1 MLKQLTIGVLSVLAI
16 ACGTA
21 AQDNSTKDN
30 STNDNPTKHYPTR
43 PIMIV
48 VPFAAGGPNDVLARI
63 VADHMSRTL
72 GQPVLIENA
81 AGAGGT
87 MGSARAAKAEPDGYT
102 LLSGNLGSLAAGFAL
117 YKSIKY
123 DPREFASVGMLAG
136 TPNFLVVSKA
146 FPAKT
151 LAEFIAYAKAN
162 PGKVTVGNAGL
173 GSNAHLACLYLEHL
187 AGLKLS
193 HVPYRGTG
201 PAMKDLL
208 GGQID
213 AMCDSAPNVVPQ
225 VLAGTIR
232 ALVVA
237 QPSRVAATPDVP
249 SATEAGLAD
258 FNVVGW
264 NAMVAPPKT
273 PKEIVAKANAAL
285 TAALADPGVRK
296 KIEDIGAIPP
306 LAEEATPQWMDRFMR
321 AEVDQW
327 GKVIRAAGASVE

>member
-1 MLKQLTIGVLSVLAI
+1 MLKRLMTGVLSVLAI
-16 ACGTA
+16 ASSAA
-21 AQDNSTKDN
+21 AQ
-30 STNDNPTKHYPTR
+30 DNPTKHYPAK
-43 PIMIV
+43 PIMLV
-48 VPFAAGGPNDVLARI
+48 VPFAPGGPNDVLARI

-72 GQPVLIENA
+72 AQPVLIENA

-87 MGSARAAKAEPDGYT
+87 MGSARVASAEPDGYT
-102 LLSGNLGSLAAGFAL
+102 LLSGNLGSLAAGYAL
-117 YKSIKY
+117 YKNIKY
-123 DPREFASVGMLAG
+123 DPRDFASVGMLAG
-136 TPNFLVVSKA
+136 TPNFLVVRKE
-146 FPAKT
+146 FPART
-151 LAEFIAYAKAN
+151 LAEFINYAKAN
-162 PGKVTVGNAGL
+162 PEKVTVGNAGL
-173 GSNAHLACLYLEHL
+173 GSNAHLVCLYLEHL

-225 VLAGTIR
+225 VLAGTVR

-249 SATEAGLAD
+249 TAKEAGLPD

-264 NAMVAPPKT
+264 NAIVAPPRT

-285 TAALADPGVRK
+285 TAALNDPAVRT

-306 LAEEATPQWMDRFMR
+306 QADEASPAWMDKFMR
-321 AEVDQW
+321 AEVDEW
-327 GKVIRAAGASVE
+327 GKVVRAAGVSVE

>member
-1 MLKQLTIGVLSVLAI
+1 MLTRLSLGILGAFAVAS
-16 ACGTA
+16 AAA
-21 AQDNSTKDN
+21 AQDHPIKPF
-30 STNDNPTKHYPTR
+30 PTK
-43 PIMIV
+43 PITIV

-72 GQPVLIENA
+72 GQRLLIENM

-87 MGSARAAKAEPDGYT
+87 MGSARAAKAEPDGHT

-117 YKSIKY
+117 YKNVKY
-123 DPREFASVGMLAG
+123 DPRDFVSIGMLAG
-136 TPNFLVVSKA
+136 TPNFLVVRKK
-146 FPAKT
+146 FPAST
-151 LAEFIAYAKAN
+151 LAEFIAHAKAN
-162 PGKVTVGNAGL
+162 PDKVTVGNAGL
-173 GSNAHLACLYLEHL
+173 GSNAHLVCLYLEHL

-225 VLAGTIR
+225 VLAGAIR

-237 QPSRVAATPDVP
+237 QPARAAATPDIP
-249 SATEAGLAD
+249 TAKEAGLPD

-264 NAMVAPPKT
+264 NAIVAPPAT

-285 TAALADPGVRK
+285 TVALNDPGVRK
-296 KIEDIGAIPP
+296 RIEDIGAIPP
-306 LAEEATPQWMDRFMR
+306 PAEEASPAWMDKFLR

-327 GKVIRAAGASVE
+327 GKVVRAAGVSVE